1 MLRRW
6 LRYESTTQRTLRATI
21 SYVGIGLHTGRKVS
35 MLVRP
40 ADPDTGV
47 RFLRKDA
54 HISDRIIDAS
64 WENVVDTRL
73 STVLGNGYGLTVG
86 TVEHLMA
93 ALRGCGVD
101 NAIIEL
107 DGPEVPIMD
116 GSSEPFVS
124 LIERVGTISQGAER
138 RAIWMRRPVEARDG
152 DKFVILM
159 PDVTSR
165 VTVVIDFAKSAVGV
179 QKLTLELVNDTFQ
192 RDLARARTF
201 GFAHELEH
209 LRRQGLARGGSLRNA
224 ILVDGDR
231 IVNEEGL
238 RFRDEFIRHKVLDT
252 VGDLA
257 LAGVPIIGHYF
268 GFKPGHKLN
277 NALMRQLFA
286 DKEAWSFLPIQEISA
301 TLSRT
306 TRSRAKAVEQRR
318 RKAYPFDA
326 A

>member
-1 MLRRW
+1 MLRCS

-21 SYVGIGLHTGRKVS
+21 SHVGIGLHTGRKVA

-47 RFLRKDA
+47 RFLRKDT
-54 HISDRIIDAS
+54 HTSGRIIHAS
-64 WENVVDTRL
+64 WKNVVDTRL
-73 STVLGNGYGLTVG
+73 STVLGNGYGVTVG

-124 LIERVGTISQGAER
+124 LIERVGTIRQGAER
-138 RAIWMRRPVEARDG
+138 RAIWIRRPVKARDG
-152 DKFVILM
+152 DKLVILM

-201 GFAHELEH
+201 GFARAHHRAL
-209 LRRQGLARGGSLRNA
+209 LRLQARSQA
-224 ILVDGDR
+224 
-231 IVNEEGL
+231 
-238 RFRDEFIRHKVLDT
+238 
-252 VGDLA
+252 
-257 LAGVPIIGHYF
+257 
-268 GFKPGHKLN
+268 
-277 NALMRQLFA
+277 
-286 DKEAWSFLPIQEISA
+286 
-301 TLSRT
+301 
-306 TRSRAKAVEQRR
+306 EQRAHAPAPR
-318 RKAYPFDA
+318 R
-326 A
+326 